1 MVSIKSAFRV
11 AAWRKR
17 FSDGTLTKKASLNAV
32 AATLDYGARAVIGF
46 LIQPLM
52 VTFLGAFGYGAW
64 QVLDRT
70 IGYLS
75 PATGRPTQALKVI
88 IANRQHSTDYEEK
101 RRYIGSAVAVWALSM
116 PILLLLGGVLAW
128 FIPGWLKTPAEYVT
142 SVRIA
147 ATILLLELALISL
160 TGLPKSV
167 LEGENL
173 GYKRMGLSTLLV
185 VLGGALTVAA
195 LYFNTGVIGLATAT
209 LIVTITTGV
218 IFLWVARKQLPWFGM
233 AKPDFSLIWQF
244 FGLSWW
250 FQLWNLV
257 MRAMR
262 TGDVIL
268 LGFVGSAQLVTVFS
282 FTRYAPETFIDF
294 IIMIVFGITPG
305 LGGMLGAGNRAGA
318 AKVRNEIM
326 AMTWLL
332 ATVIGTTVLFL
343 NKPFVGLWAGEEYYA
358 GALVNFLIMIMVL
371 QFAVIRND
379 ANLIDLTLDMRN
391 KVLIG
396 LGSTIVS
403 MVLGVLLIGYFTDG
417 IVGLC
422 IGVIVGRLI
431 LSVEYPRL
439 VGKSLQIPL
448 AEQLRSAIRPAAAT
462 LLLFGGALILAPS
475 LQIASW
481 LGLIFWGGVITL
493 PTLILAF
500 FVGMSSNMRAQL
512 WRRLQF
518 ALQ

>member
-11 AAWRKR
+11 EAWRKR
-17 FSDGTLTKKASLNAV
+17 FSDSTLTKKASLNAV

-52 VTFLGAFGYGAW
+52 VAFLGAFGYGAW

-88 IANRQHSTDYEEK
+88 IANRQNSTDYEEK

-128 FIPGWLKTPAEYVT
+128 FIPGWLETPAEFVGG
-142 SVRIA
+142 VRIA
-147 ATILLLELALISL
+147 AAILLLELALISL

-185 VLGGALTVAA
+185 VLGGALTLAA
-195 LYFNTGVIGLATAT
+195 LYFNTGIIGLATAT
-209 LIVTITTGV
+209 LIVTITTGF
-218 IFLWVARKQLPWFGM
+218 IFLWVARKQLPWFGV
-233 AKPDFSLIWQF
+233 AKPDFSLVWQF

-268 LGFVGSAQLVTVFS
+268 LGFVGSAQLVTVLS
-282 FTRYAPETFIDF
+282 FTRYAPETFVDF
-294 IIMIVFGITPG
+294 IVMIVFGITPG
-305 LGGMLGAGNRAGA
+305 LGGMLGAGNMKAA
-318 AKVRNEIM
+318 AKVRSEIM

-332 ATVIGTTVLFL
+332 STVIGTTVLFL

-358 GALVNFLIMIMVL
+358 GSLVNFLLMLMIL
-371 QFAVIRND
+371 QFAIIRND

-396 LGSTIVS
+396 VGSTVVS
-403 MVLGVLLIGYFTDG
+403 VALGALLISYFTDG

-422 IGVIVGRLI
+422 IGVMVGRLI
-431 LSVEYPRL
+431 LSIEYPRL
-439 VGKSLQIPL
+439 VGKSLQVPF
-448 AEQLRSAIRPAAAT
+448 AEQMHSAIRPTITT
-462 LLLFGGALILAPS
+462 LLLFGGALLLEPY
-475 LQIASW
+475 LLVTSW
-481 LGLIFWGGVITL
+481 LTLVVWGGVITL
-493 PTLILAF
+493 PVLIIAF
-500 FVGMSSNMRAQL
+500 FIGLSSNMRAQL